1 MGSLSSKVT
10 FLTVNF
16 PQYTS
21 QELQQIMLSPSILG
35 RVVEGSKLAKKIK
48 RRVYNLMVPGE
59 SRGGGEGVNDNDND
73 NNNDTIARR
82 LQYLTQSFAHRRS
95 FNGHFKQQHTR
106 TQRSNTPSD
115 AAVPGLLNA
124 DRVRDKSRGGQ

>member
-59 SRGGGEGVNDNDND
+59 SRGGGEGVNENDND
-73 NNNDTIARR
+73 NNNDTVARR
-82 LQYLTQSFAHRRS
+82 LQV
-95 FNGHFKQQHTR
+95 
-106 TQRSNTPSD
+106 SNPIFCSPS
-115 AAVPGLLNA
+115 
-124 DRVRDKSRGGQ
+124 QF